1 MVHDA
6 LIHLHKKK
14 AAGEQQQVRTTAAHS
29 FKEDRTVLDHTLGES
44 PKPNGKE
51 NLIRG
56 NSEQVA
62 HKVEGKIT
70 SKGSAPLLLPHP
82 GEIELHHT

>member
-1 MVHDA
+1 MVHDS

-14 AAGEQQQVRTTAAHS
+14 AAGEQQQQVKTTAAPS
-29 FKEDRTVLDHTLGES
+29 FKEDLTVLDHTLGES
-44 PKPNGKE
+44 LRPAVNE

-56 NSEQVA
+56 NSEHVA

-82 GEIELHHT
+82 GKI

>member
-14 AAGEQQQVRTTAAHS
+14 AAGEQQQVKTTAAAPS
-29 FKEDRTVLDHTLGES
+29 FKEDRTVLDQTLGES
-44 PKPNGKE
+44 LKPAVRE
-51 NLIRG
+51 NVIRG
-56 NSEQVA
+56 NSEHVA

-82 GEIELHHT
+82 GKI

>member
-14 AAGEQQQVRTTAAHS
+14 AAGEQQQQVRTTPAPS
-29 FKEDRTVLDHTLGES
+29 FKEDRTALDQTLGES
-44 PKPNGKE
+44 LKPAVKE

-56 NSEQVA
+56 NLEHVA

-82 GEIELHHT
+82 GEI

>member
-14 AAGEQQQVRTTAAHS
+14 AAGEHQQQVRTTAAPS

-44 PKPNGKE
+44 LKPGVKE

-56 NSEQVA
+56 NSEHVA

-82 GEIELHHT
+82 GEI